1 MRSKRYRWC
10 RWLAGL
16 SCLLTCF
23 FLAIMLT
30 PEIHAASYP
39 ERTITL
45 VVPYAPGGVT
55 DLGARA
61 LAEAMEKH
69 LKQPVVV
76 VNKPGG
82 GTTIGGNAVA
92 TAKPDGY
99 TLGFLPTSASLP
111 EVFTYFYEAP
121 YSSKDLK
128 PVSRILAPVL
138 AITVKEDAPWNNLKD
153 LVDAARKSPGMKM
166 GTHGK
171 STLGYLVMVTVGK
184 AEKVHFVDVPFDGDS
199 KIVPAILG
207 GHVPV
212 GTPAFPAI
220 KSLLDGKKLK
230 VLALCIERRAEF
242 APDIPTVVEL
252 GYKLAFVSY
261 LGVFGPKGLPD
272 EVVKKIDEV
281 VHKISEEKDF
291 RSKINNMGTQLNY
304 ETTVSFEKSLS
315 RYRENLQAF
324 FKEEGLTK

>member
-1 MRSKRYRWC
+1 MRH
-10 RWLAGL
+10 RWLTGLFCLFFSFLVVPSFGTKSYAAG
-16 SCLLTCF
+16 
-23 FLAIMLT
+23 
-30 PEIHAASYP
+30 YP
-39 ERTITL
+39 ERAITL

-138 AITVKEDAPWNNLKD
+138 AITVREDAPWNSLKD
-153 LVDAARKSPGMKM
+153 LVEFARKNPGMKM

-184 AEKVHFVDVPFDGDS
+184 AEKVNFIDVPFDGDS

-220 KSLLDGKKLK
+220 KSLLDAKKLK

-242 APDIPTVVEL
+242 APEIPTVVEL

-272 EVVKKIDEV
+272 DVVKKIDEV

-304 ETTVSFEKSLS
+304 ETTSFFEKSLS
-315 RYRENLQAF
+315 RYRENLHAF
-324 FKEEGLTK
+324 FKEEGLVK

>member
-1 MRSKRYRWC
+1 MRHRWST
-10 RWLAGL
+10 GL
-16 SCLLTCF
+16 FCLLF
-23 FLAIMLT
+23 SFLLVASFST
-30 PEIHAASYP
+30 KIHAGGYP
-39 ERTITL
+39 EHPITL

-61 LAEAMEKH
+61 LADAMEKH

-99 TLGFLPTSASLP
+99 TLGFFPTSASLP
-111 EVFTYFYEAP
+111 EVFSYFYEAP
-121 YSSKDLK
+121 YSSNDLK
-128 PVSRILAPVL
+128 PISRILAPVL

-153 LVDAARKSPGMKM
+153 LVEYARKNPGMKM

-171 STLGYLVMVTVGK
+171 STLGYLVMTTVAK
-184 AEKVHFVDVPFDGDS
+184 AEKVSFIDVPFAGDS

-207 GHVPV
+207 GHVPF

-220 KSLLDGKKLK
+220 KSLLEAKKLK
-230 VLALCIERRAEF
+230 VLALCIEKRADF
-242 APDIPTVVEL
+242 APEIPTVVEL

-272 EVVKKIDEV
+272 DVVKKIDEV

-304 ETTVSFEKSLS
+304 ETTSFFEKSLS
-315 RYRENLQAF
+315 RYRENLHAF
-324 FKEEGLTK
+324 FKEEGLVK

>member
-1 MRSKRYRWC
+1 MRSKKNRWWVGPC
-10 RWLAGL
+10 GL
-16 SCLLTCF
+16 LLCVLLTMC
-23 FLAIMLT
+23 LAPQT
-30 PEIHAASYP
+30 HAASYP
-39 ERTITL
+39 ERPITL

-82 GTTIGGNAVA
+82 GTTIGGNAVV

-138 AITVKEDAPWNNLKD
+138 AVTVKEDAPWNSLKD
-153 LVDAARKSPGMKM
+153 LVDAARKNPGMKM

-184 AEKVHFVDVPFDGDS
+184 AEKVNFVDVPFDGDS

-242 APDIPTVVEL
+242 APDLPTVVEL

-261 LGVFGPKGLPD
+261 LGVFGPKGLPEEMVTKLND
-272 EVVKKIDEV
+272 VI
-281 VHKISEEKDF
+281 HKISEEKDF
-291 RSKINNMGTQLNY
+291 RSKVNNMGTQLYY
-304 ETTVSFEKSLS
+304 EPTTSFEKSLS
-315 RYRENLQAF
+315 RYRQNLQAF

>member
-1 MRSKRYRWC
+1 MTILSSKLLSGLFCLFICLFLIGWFGAVTQAAGYPDRS
-10 RWLAGL
+10 
-16 SCLLTCF
+16 
-23 FLAIMLT
+23 
-30 PEIHAASYP
+30 
-39 ERTITL
+39 ITL

-121 YSSKDLK
+121 YSSKGLK
-128 PVSRILAPVL
+128 PICRILAPVL
-138 AITVKEDAPWNNLKD
+138 AITVKEDAPWNSLKD
-153 LVDAARKSPGMKM
+153 LVEYAKKNPGMKM

-171 STLGYLVMVTVGK
+171 STLGYLAMTTVGK
-184 AEKVHFVDVPFDGDS
+184 AEKVNFVDVPFDGDS

-220 KSLLDGKKLK
+220 KSLLDAKRLK
-230 VLALCIERRAEF
+230 VLALCIERRADF
-242 APDIPTVVEL
+242 APEIPTVVEL

-261 LGVFGPKGLPD
+261 LGVFGPKGIPD
-272 EVVKKIDEV
+272 DIVKKLDEV
-281 VHKISEEKDF
+281 VHKISEEQAF
-291 RSKINNMGTQLNY
+291 RSKINNMGTQLYY
-304 ETTVSFEKSLS
+304 ETTAPFEKSLS
-315 RYRENLQAF
+315 RYRENLQSF
-324 FKEEGLTK
+324 FKEEGLAK

>member
-1 MRSKRYRWC
+1 MRNMRDR
-10 RWLAGL
+10 
-16 SCLLTCF
+16 LLTGLLCLF
-23 FLAIMLT
+23 MGSLLLSSFS
-30 PEIHAASYP
+30 PKIHAATYP
-39 ERTITL
+39 ERAITL

-61 LAEAMEKH
+61 LAEAMEKYF
-69 LKQPVVV
+69 KQAVVV
-76 VNKPGG
+76 QNKPGG
-82 GTTIGGNAVA
+82 GTTIGGNAIV

-121 YSSKDLK
+121 YSSKDLR
-128 PVSRILAPVL
+128 PVCRILAPVL
-138 AITVKEDAPWNNLKD
+138 AITVKEDAPWNSLKD
-153 LVDAARKSPGMKM
+153 LVEYARKNPGLKM

-184 AEKVHFVDVPFDGDS
+184 AEKVNFVDVPFDGDS

-220 KSLLDGKKLK
+220 KSLLDAKKVK
-230 VLALCIERRAEF
+230 VLTLCIERRADF
-242 APDIPTVVEL
+242 APEIPTVVEL

-272 EVVKKIDEV
+272 EVVKKLDEV
-281 VHKISEEKDF
+281 VRKISEEKDF
-291 RSKINNMGTQLNY
+291 RTKINNMGTQLNY
-304 ETTVSFEKSLS
+304 ETTSSFEKSLT
-315 RYRENLQAF
+315 RYRENLQSF
-324 FKEEGLTK
+324 FKEEGLVK

>member
-1 MRSKRYRWC
+1 MKKTGRRG
-10 RWLAGL
+10 LAGVF
-16 SCLLTCF
+16 CLLTSALLIGL
-23 FLAIMLT
+23 LAT
-30 PEIHAASYP
+30 EIDAASYP
-39 ERTITL
+39 DRTITL

-61 LAEAMEKH
+61 LAEAMERH

-82 GTTIGGNAVA
+82 GTTIAGNAVA

-121 YSSKDLK
+121 YSSKDLR
-128 PVSRILAPVL
+128 PACRILAPVL
-138 AITVKEDAPWNNLKD
+138 AVTVKEDAPWNSLKD
-153 LVDAARKSPGMKM
+153 LVEFARKNPGMKM

-184 AEKVHFVDVPFDGDS
+184 AEKVNFVDVPFDGDS

-220 KSLLDGKKLK
+220 KSLLDSKKLK
-230 VLALCIERRAEF
+230 VLALCIERRADF
-242 APDIPTVVEL
+242 APEIPTVVEL

-281 VHKISEEKDF
+281 VHKISEEQAF
-291 RSKINNMGTQLNY
+291 RTKINNMGTQLNY
-304 ETTVSFEKSLS
+304 EPTASFEKSLN

-324 FKEEGLTK
+324 FKEEGLVK

>member
-1 MRSKRYRWC
+1 M
-10 RWLAGL
+10 G
-16 SCLLTCF
+16 F
-23 FLAIMLT
+23 FLILSLN
-30 PEIHAASYP
+30 PKIHAATYP
-39 ERTITL
+39 ERAITL
-45 VVPYAPGGVT
+45 MVPYAPGGVT

-61 LAEAMEKH
+61 LAEAMEKY

-76 VNKPGG
+76 QNRPGG

-121 YSSKDLK
+121 YSSKDLR
-128 PVSRILAPVL
+128 PVCRILAPVL
-138 AITVKEDAPWNNLKD
+138 AITVKEDAPWNSLKD
-153 LVDAARKSPGMKM
+153 LVESARKNPGMKM

-171 STLGYLVMVTVGK
+171 STLGYLAMTTVGK
-184 AEKVHFVDVPFDGDS
+184 AEKINFIDVPFDGDS

-220 KSLLDGKKLK
+220 KSLLDAKKVK
-230 VLALCIERRAEF
+230 VLALCIERRADF
-242 APDIPTVVEL
+242 APEIPTVVEL
-252 GYKLAFVSY
+252 GYRLAFVSY

-272 EVVKKIDEV
+272 DIVKKLDEV
-281 VHKISEEKDF
+281 VHMISEEQTF
-291 RSKINNMGTQLNY
+291 RTKINNMGTQLNY
-304 ETTVSFEKSLS
+304 ETTASFEKSLT
-315 RYRENLQAF
+315 RYRESLQSF
-324 FKEEGLTK
+324 FKEEGLMK

>member
-1 MRSKRYRWC
+1 MKKIGW

-16 SCLLTCF
+16 FCLLMSSLLIGSF
-23 FLAIMLT
+23 V

-39 ERTITL
+39 DRTITL

-61 LAEAMEKH
+61 LAEAMERH

-82 GTTIGGNAVA
+82 GTTIGGNAVV
-92 TAKPDGY
+92 TSKPDGY
-99 TLGFLPTSASLP
+99 TLGFFPTSASLP

-128 PVSRILAPVL
+128 PICRILAPVL
-138 AITVKEDAPWNNLKD
+138 AITVKEDAPWNSLKD
-153 LVDAARKSPGMKM
+153 LVEHARKNPGMKM

-171 STLGYLVMVTVGK
+171 STLGYLVMTTVGK
-184 AEKVHFVDVPFDGDS
+184 AEKVSFVDVPFAGDS

-207 GHVPV
+207 GHIPF
-212 GTPAFPAI
+212 GTPAFPSI
-220 KSLLDGKKLK
+220 KPLLDAKKVK
-230 VLALCIERRAEF
+230 VLALCIEKRADF
-242 APDIPTVVEL
+242 APEIPTVVEL
-252 GYKLAFVSY
+252 GYKLAFISC
-261 LGVFGPKGLPD
+261 LGVFGPKGTPD

-281 VHKISEEKDF
+281 VRKISEEQDF
-291 RSKINNMGTQLNY
+291 RSKINGMGTQLNY
-304 ETTVSFEKSLS
+304 EDTASFEKSLI
-315 RYRENLQAF
+315 RYRESLQVF
-324 FKEEGLTK
+324 FKEEGLVK